1 MKLPTEVS
9 ELCITIKFIVLN
21 SFHFADRS
29 LEMDLRAFGL
39 ENIDSKLIGQ
49 INQSDEWY
57 RLSTEVRLSDVTI
70 DVHKLENH
78 HRKLTE
84 DILKSQQSIKAL
96 KE

>member
-1 MKLPTEVS
+1 
-9 ELCITIKFIVLN
+9 
-21 SFHFADRS
+21 
-29 LEMDLRAFGL
+29 MDLRAFGL

-49 INQSDEWY
+49 TNQSDEWY
-57 RLSTEVRLSDVTI
+57 RLSTEVRLSDVKV

-96 KE
+96 KEWVAFWIEFLHFN